1 MRIENLAPEYLEKEH
16 TLFWVLLLLISIIAI
31 YTKHKDEKINN
42 AAVEKLAYELV
53 AIFGNRV
60 LGPDNPPVGRMQG
73 LYVKK
78 IMLKIENEVS
88 YKRAKNRIAEI
99 ISSVLKQFKTVNIV
113 VDVDPM

>member
-1 MRIENLAPEYLEKEH
+1 
-16 TLFWVLLLLISIIAI
+16 
-31 YTKHKDEKINN
+31 
-42 AAVEKLAYELV
+42 
-53 AIFGNRV
+53 
-60 LGPDNPPVGRMQG
+60 MQG